1 MYAERRRSI
10 AIKMGLQKIKPI
22 ITCKPSD
29 ASAIKDY
36 VEVTESASLS
46 YVYTLLEEWGQW
58 AAATETVQG
67 VGSVRDKS
75 GYVIDDETA
84 LFIDGLILT
93 LRNKDGFKNY
103 DVVVAF
109 YIYRL
114 SYREIAKRVG
124 MGAAD
129 IKPALDRYAYWLD
142 GKLSAANKE
151 MQKNINKVLTQRSN
165 RK

>member
-22 ITCKPSD
+22 ITCRPSD

-93 LRNKDGFKNY
+93 LRNKDGGSSPRMWETLNNTTEMSIRLRFIPTHVGNTFAK
-103 DVVVAF
+103 VEALAF
-109 YIYRL
+109 LPVHPHACGKHSTSL
-114 SYREIAKRVG
+114 S
-124 MGAAD
+124 
-129 IKPALDRYAYWLD
+129 
-142 GKLSAANKE
+142 
-151 MQKNINKVLTQRSN
+151 
-165 RK
+165 